1 MPRAD
6 TPATASPAPGDVTS
20 REVTFVIIG
29 TGFSGLGAAIALR
42 RAGFHD
48 LVVLERADDVG
59 GTWRDNAYP
68 GCRCDVQ
75 SNLYSFSFAPKP
87 DWSETYSAQ
96 PELRSYLR
104 DVATRYGVLPAIR
117 FGHEVTAARWDDAA
131 RRWRI
136 AASHGESGA
145 GYEFSARY
153 VIAGTGFL
161 AEPALPDIPGIDKF
175 EGTIMHSARW
185 DPRWSAAGRRV
196 AVIGTGASAIQIV
209 PEIQPEAERLTVFQR
224 TPAYVLPHDNRPVAR
239 WERQLYR
246 YLPVTQTAARIVT
259 YWKREILAIGFV
271 MRPQILRTAEGIWRQ
286 HMEASIT
293 DPELR
298 RQLTPDYRLGCKR
311 ILLSNEFYPAVAA
324 SNAAVVTE
332 PIVEFAPGAIVT
344 ADGARHPVDTVVLA
358 TGFHVS
364 DNPMHAKVTGR
375 GGRTMASMFGQTYLG
390 TVLPGFPGYF
400 QLIGANT
407 GLGHSSMVYM
417 IESQLAFVIDAIRK
431 IEAAGGAVP
440 DVRPDVAAAYNAG
453 LQRKLPATIWG
464 SGCASWYLDPAGRN
478 LTLWPGFTLAFRRRT
493 RRFRPRDFITVRPG

>member
-6 TPATASPAPGDVTS
+6 STAPAGPAPGDPAP

-29 TGFSGLGAAIALR
+29 TGFAGLGAAITLR
-42 RAGFHD
+42 RAGYRD
-48 LVVLERADDVG
+48 LVVLERADDIG

-87 DWSETYSAQ
+87 DWTQTYSAQ

-104 DVATRYGVLPAIR
+104 DVATRYDVLPAIR
-117 FGHEVTAARWDDAA
+117 LGHDVTAVRWDDPA

-136 AASHGESGA
+136 STSHGE
-145 GYEFSARY
+145 FSSRY

-161 AEPALPDIPGIDKF
+161 AEPSLPDIPGIGKF

-185 DPRWSAAGRRV
+185 DPGWSAAGRRV

-209 PEIQPEAERLTVFQR
+209 PEIQPEAEQLTVFQR
-224 TPAYVLPHDNRPVAR
+224 TPAYVLPHSNRPVAR

-246 YLPVTQTAARIVT
+246 YLPVTQTAARLAA
-259 YWKREILAIGFV
+259 YWQRELLAVGFV
-271 MRPQILRTAEGIWRQ
+271 LRPQILRRAEGLWRR
-286 HMEASIT
+286 HMERSIT

-311 ILLSNEFYPAVAA
+311 ILLSNEFYPAIAA
-324 SNAAVVTE
+324 SNAGVVTE
-332 PIVEFAPGAIVT
+332 PIVEFTADAIVT
-344 ADGARHPVDTVVLA
+344 ADGARHLVDTVVLA

-364 DNPMHAKVTGR
+364 DNPMLAKVTGR
-375 GGRTMASMFGQTYLG
+375 GGRTMASVFGQTYLG

-440 DVRPDVAAAYNAG
+440 DVRPDVAAAYNAR

-464 SGCASWYLDPAGRN
+464 SGCSSWYLDPAGRN
-478 LTLWPGFTLAFRRRT
+478 LTLWPGFTFDFRRRT
-493 RRFRPRDFITVRPG
+493 RRFRRRDFIAVHQD

>member
-1 MPRAD
+1 MPGAD
-6 TPATASPAPGDVTS
+6 SPAAPRDV
-20 REVTFVIIG
+20 RFVIIG
-29 TGFSGLGAAIALR
+29 TGFAGLGAAIALR
-42 RAGFHD
+42 RAGHHD

-68 GCRCDVQ
+68 GCRCDVE
-75 SNLYSFSFAPKP
+75 SNLYSFSFAPNP
-87 DWSETYSAQ
+87 DWSQTYSAQ

-104 DVATRYGVLPAIR
+104 DIAARYGVLPAVR
-117 FGHEVTAARWDDAA
+117 FGHEVTAVAWDDTA

-136 AASHGESGA
+136 STTRGEDDPGP
-145 GYEFSARY
+145 EFSARY

-161 AEPALPDIPGIDKF
+161 VEPARPEFPGIGQF
-175 EGTIMHSARW
+175 AGTIMHSARW
-185 DPRWSAAGRRV
+185 DPGWSAAGRRI

-209 PEIQPEAERLTVFQR
+209 PQIQPEAEQLTVFQR
-224 TPAYVLPHDNRPVAR
+224 TPAYVLPHNNRPVRR
-239 WERQLYR
+239 WERRLYR
-246 YLPVTQTAARIVT
+246 SLPATQVAARIAT

-271 MRPQILRTAEGIWRQ
+271 MRPQILARAEVIWRR
-286 HMEASIT
+286 HMERSIT

-298 RQLTPDYRLGCKR
+298 RKLTPGYRLGCKR

-332 PIVEFAPGAIVT
+332 PIAGFTADAIVT
-344 ADGARHPVDTVVLA
+344 ADGTRHQVDTVILA
-358 TGFHVS
+358 TGFRVS
-364 DNPMHAKVTGR
+364 DNPMPAKVTGR
-375 GGRTMASMFGQTYLG
+375 GGATMATMLGQTYLG

-417 IESQLAFVIDAIRK
+417 IESQLAFIVDAIAK
-431 IEAAGGAVP
+431 TEAAGGPVP
-440 DVRPDVAAAYNAG
+440 DVRPDVAAAYNAR

-478 LTLWPGFTLAFRRRT
+478 LTLWPGFTFDYRRRT
-493 RRFRPRDFITVRPG
+493 RRYRPRDFSAG